1 MRIHKEGYKI
11 IGPLFVA
18 LLLFAAII
26 HYLLPIQQDAKVVM
40 YIGLFLLI
48 AWLTFFFRYPKR
60 EVNYGDHILSTADG
74 KVVAIEEVEEPEYF
88 KGKRLQVSVF
98 MSGFDVHVNWYPI
111 SGTVKYTN
119 YHPGN
124 YFMAKKPK
132 SSSLNER
139 STIVIEQEKG
149 KDILVRQVAGI
160 MARRIVFHCK
170 EGDRVKQGDELGMI
184 RLGSRIDFFLP
195 PDAIVEVNIGDKV
208 KAQKTVIARF
218 REEKGA
224 NG

>member
-11 IGPLFVA
+11 LTPLFLTIIA
-18 LLLFAAII
+18 FAALV
-26 HYLLPIQQDAKVVM
+26 HYVLPIQEDAKVVM

-48 AWLTFFFRYPKR
+48 SWLTYFFRYPKR

-88 KGKRLQVSVF
+88 KGKRKQVSVF

-170 EGDRVKQGDELGMI
+170 EGDYVKQGDELGMI

-195 PDAIVEVNIGDKV
+195 VDAEVNVTIGEKV
-208 KAQKTVIARF
+208 RAQQTVIAHF
-218 REEKGA
+218 SKA
-224 NG
+224 KQSQ